1 MRMRDVTAAAIT
13 LVGSVVGGGLST
25 GTRTRP
31 RLGFRPVWSPL
42 RLDGS
47 WLAGTKV
54 PARSG

>member
-31 RLGFRPVWSPL
+31 RLQVGFRPVWSPL
-42 RLDGS
+42 RLNGS
-47 WLAGTKV
+47 
-54 PARSG
+54 